1 MFDLVVDIFMVVGAL
16 TPLAA
21 YEQWREFVNSRS
33 HAARQAKS
41 SASHREGS
49 VA

>member
-21 YEQWREFVNSRS
+21 FEQWREFVNSRTS
-33 HAARQAKS
+33 VDRSFKS
-41 SASHREGS
+41 
-49 VA
+49 

>member
-21 YEQWREFVNSRS
+21 FEQWREFVNSRPS
-33 HAARQAKS
+33 AGRVAK
-41 SASHREGS
+41 
-49 VA
+49 

>member
-21 YEQWREFVNSRS
+21 FEQWREFVNSRPNS
-33 HAARQAKS
+33 GRTVK
-41 SASHREGS
+41 
-49 VA
+49 

>member
-21 YEQWREFVNSRS
+21 FEQWREFVNSRPN
-33 HAARQAKS
+33 AERAVK
-41 SASHREGS
+41 
-49 VA
+49 

>member
-21 YEQWREFVNSRS
+21 FEQWREFVNSRPNPS
-33 HAARQAKS
+33 RAAK
-41 SASHREGS
+41 
-49 VA
+49 